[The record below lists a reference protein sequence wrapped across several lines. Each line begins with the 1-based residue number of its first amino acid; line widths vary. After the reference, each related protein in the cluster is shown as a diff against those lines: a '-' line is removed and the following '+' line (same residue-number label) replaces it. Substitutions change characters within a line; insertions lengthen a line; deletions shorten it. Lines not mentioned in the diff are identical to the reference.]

1 MLAENLTQPGRLAF
15 EFGSLARFLASALQ
29 DAQGVKA
36 SQFLPAAARRTE
48 FGIELRHVR
57 EDADIVEND
66 QATWRHKWRPGG
78 EVLTDRLGGVVA
90 VDEKQ
95 SDRPLPTFACL
106 GGGADA
112 DIHPLSEFLC
122 FKVAAKHGQ
131 SRAVPGEVGIS
142 MGAIAPVLRRTTKMI
157 NGHDLGTTAIP
168 ATRRQPAGGTALEAA
183 NFHGHTVNRPAP
195 RQGIE
200 RESLGRVQ
208 LAFNRIK
215 PLGQALELEAGGHG
229 LSQGVEGSLQHAVL
243 DRFAVF
249 PNRSLEG
256 AVASFL
262 CQRVELD
269 FAVFEAGPVEE
280 EIEMTART
288 DMIFEQGFVDLG
300 NFALPP

>member
-90 VDEKQ
+90 VDEEQ

-106 GGGADA
+106 GRGADA

-122 FKVAAKHGQ
+122 FKVATKGGQ
-131 SRAVPGEVGIS
+131 S
-142 MGAIAPVLRRTTKMI
+142 
-157 NGHDLGTTAIP
+157 
-168 ATRRQPAGGTALEAA
+168 
-183 NFHGHTVNRPAP
+183 
-195 RQGIE
+195 
-200 RESLGRVQ
+200 
-208 LAFNRIK
+208 
-215 PLGQALELEAGGHG
+215 
-229 LSQGVEGSLQHAVL
+229 
-243 DRFAVF
+243 
-249 PNRSLEG
+249 
-256 AVASFL
+256 
-262 CQRVELD
+262 
-269 FAVFEAGPVEE
+269 
-280 EIEMTART
+280 
-288 DMIFEQGFVDLG
+288 
-300 NFALPP
+300 